1 MVHNHNREF
10 ESAFAGTMPYDILLA
25 HTDPRNVEFQV
36 DLYWSTRGLGTAAG
50 ATSVSQADDLSAQ
63 LVRRLGNRAQL
74 FHVKDMSTTIP
85 ATSPRPAGSRSSARA
100 GSTSRRSSPR
110 ARDR

>member
-1 MVHNHNREF
+1 MVHNHNWEF
-10 ESAFAGTMPYDILLA
+10 ERQFADTSAYETLLA
-25 HTDPRNVEFQV
+25 HTDPRNVELQV
-36 DLYWSTRGLGTAAG
+36 DLYWSTRGLGTVAG
-50 ATSVSQADDLSAQ
+50 ATSVSQADDLSAE

-74 FHVKDMSTTIP
+74 FHVKDM
-85 ATSPRPAGSRSSARA
+85 ATGPGVPRRDPDRRAPA